1 MSTSGFR
8 GRETNQPEERE
19 ASPHGGRRPSTG
31 GFRGRETNR
40 RGTGAFR
47 GFDQRRELRE
57 RPPWWGRLEARITI
71 SLVAIGILCV
81 GASSYL
87 VALTVGYYDDVSAQ
101 QVDRQDETLRLAE
114 PYYEALARAQRDAF
128 VARTELLP
136 HQLGGLDD
144 AAIEPFLEQWIRAR
158 ANVVEVEI
166 ERSGQAPLVVVRP
179 NPDSFIE
186 PEARVDLSR
195 WIHVPIE
202 SPLGDDEGLVRVT
215 WAVDPAVQRRHE
227 RLGELERDLGAVEVK
242 GAQGEGSMVE
252 RDEVRRALIAAL
264 GVASSLVLFVAI
276 LAGILIAR
284 RTTRKLS
291 DLSAVMRQVASG
303 DLSVR
308 APRLGRDELGQLAG
322 SFNTMLDELEHT
334 RRRVAYLQRVGAW
347 QEMARRIAHEIK
359 NPLTPIQLA
368 AQQLR
373 EKDPGTDAAFSKLL
387 RESVEI
393 VEDEVEALRRMVTSF
408 SQFAKVPE
416 VSLEPVSLARILSE
430 FERAYAPVDAELE
443 VVLDED
449 LQVLGDRQ
457 LLKQVLVNL
466 VENAALSARE
476 VGVTPKIRVSGDRIG
491 HTACLLVEDNGPGI
505 ALDRRELVFEP
516 YETTREHGTGL
527 GLAIVKK
534 IVLDHGGEV
543 SVGASERLGGAR
555 FEVRLRLA

>member
-1 MSTSGFR
+1 MS
-8 GRETNQPEERE
+8 
-19 ASPHGGRRPSTG
+19 RRP
-31 GFRGRETNR
+31 
-40 RGTGAFR
+40 TGAFR

-101 QVDRQDETLRLAE
+101 QIELQDETLRLAE
-114 PYYEALARAQRDAF
+114 PYYEAIARAQRDAF

-136 HQLGGLDD
+136 HQIGALAEAGV
-144 AAIEPFLEQWIRAR
+144 EPFLEQWILDRR
-158 ANVVEVEI
+158 DVVEVVL
-166 ERSGQAPLVVVRP
+166 ERPGREPLI
-179 NPDSFIE
+179 IE
-186 PEARVDLSR
+186 PDARVDLSG

-202 SPLGDDEGLVRVT
+202 SPLDSAESSLRDEGSSGVVRVT
-215 WAVDPAVQRRHE
+215 WAVDPAVRLRHE
-227 RLGELERDLGAVEVK
+227 RLGELARDLGSVEVK
-242 GAQGEGSMVE
+242 GARGEGFMVE
-252 RDEVRRALIAAL
+252 RIEVRRALIAAL

-291 DLSAVMRQVASG
+291 DLSAVMRLVATG

-322 SFNTMLDELEHT
+322 AFNTMLDELEHT
-334 RRRVAYLQRVGAW
+334 RRRITYLQRVGAW

-373 EKDPGTDAAFSKLL
+373 EKDPGTDPAFSKLL

-393 VEDEVEALRRMVTSF
+393 VEDEVESLRRMVTSF

-416 VSLEPVSLARILSE
+416 VEIEPVSLERILSE
-430 FERAYAPVDAELE
+430 FERAYAHVDAELE
-443 VVLDED
+443 IELAED

-476 VGVTPKIRVSGDRIG
+476 AGVAPKIRVSGGRVDDM
-491 HTACLLVEDNGPGI
+491 ACLVVEDNGPGI
-505 ALDRRELVFEP
+505 ALGRRELVFEP

-543 SVGASERLGGAR
+543 SVGVSERLGGAR
-555 FEVRLRLA
+555 FEVRLRLV

>member
-1 MSTSGFR
+1 
-8 GRETNQPEERE
+8 
-19 ASPHGGRRPSTG
+19 
-31 GFRGRETNR
+31 
-40 RGTGAFR
+40 
-47 GFDQRRELRE
+47 
-57 RPPWWGRLEARITI
+57 
-71 SLVAIGILCV
+71 LVAIGILCV

-87 VALTVGYYDDVSAQ
+87 VALTVGYYDHVSAQ
-101 QVDRQDETLRLAE
+101 QVDLHDETLRLAE
-114 PYYEALARAQRDAF
+114 PYYEALAHAQRDAF

-136 HQLGGLDD
+136 HQLGALDD
-144 AAIEPFLEQWIRAR
+144 AAIEPFVEQWISAR
-158 ANVVEVEI
+158 ANVVEVVVD
-166 ERSGQAPLVVVRP
+166 RSGQAPLIVVLP
-179 NPDSFIE
+179 I
-186 PEARVDLSR
+186 PEARVALAG

-202 SPLGDDEGLVRVT
+202 SPLRDEGLVRVT
-215 WAVDPAVQRRHE
+215 WAVDPAVQLRHE
-227 RLGELERDLGAVEVK
+227 RLGELARDLGAVEVK

-291 DLSAVMRQVASG
+291 DLSAVMRRVASG

-322 SFNTMLDELEHT
+322 AFNTMLDELEHT

-373 EKDPGTDAAFSKLL
+373 EKDPGTDPAFSKLL

-416 VSLEPVSLARILSE
+416 VALEPVSLERILSE
-430 FERAYAPVDAELE
+430 FERAYAHVDAELE
-443 VVLDED
+443 VVLDVD

-476 VGVTPKIRVSGDRIG
+476 HGVAPKIRVAGDRAADM
-491 HTACLLVEDNGPGI
+491 ACLVVEDNGPGV
-505 ALDRRELVFEP
+505 ALARRELVFEP

>member
-1 MSTSGFR
+1 MS
-8 GRETNQPEERE
+8 
-19 ASPHGGRRPSTG
+19 RRA
-31 GFRGRETNR
+31 
-40 RGTGAFR
+40 TGAFR

-101 QVDRQDETLRLAE
+101 QVDLQDETLRLAE

-136 HQLGGLDD
+136 HQLGGFDD
-144 AAIEPFLEQWIRAR
+144 AAIEPFLDQWIRAR
-158 ANVVEVEI
+158 GNVVEVVI
-166 ERSGQAPLVVVRP
+166 ERPDQAPIVVVRP
-179 NPDSFIE
+179 SP
-186 PEARVDLSR
+186 DLSG
-195 WIHVPIE
+195 WILVPIQ
-202 SPLGDDEGLVRVT
+202 SPLEEGGEGGEGLVRVT
-215 WAVDPAVQRRHE
+215 WAVDPAVRLRHE
-227 RLGELERDLGAVEVK
+227 RLGEIARDLGAVEVK
-242 GAQGEGSMVE
+242 GARGEGSMVE

-291 DLSAVMRQVASG
+291 DLSAVMRRVASG

-373 EKDPGTDAAFSKLL
+373 EKDPGTDPAFSKLL

-416 VSLEPVSLARILSE
+416 VALEPVSLERILSE
-430 FERAYAPVDAELE
+430 FERAYAHVDAELE
-443 VVLDED
+443 VVLDAD
-449 LQVLGDRQ
+449 LEVLGDRQ

-476 VGVTPKIRVSGDRIG
+476 VGVAPKIRVSGDQIG
-491 HTACLLVEDNGPGI
+491 HVACLVVEDNGPGVAI
-505 ALDRRELVFEP
+505 ERRELVFEP

-543 SVGASERLGGAR
+543 CVAASERLGGAR